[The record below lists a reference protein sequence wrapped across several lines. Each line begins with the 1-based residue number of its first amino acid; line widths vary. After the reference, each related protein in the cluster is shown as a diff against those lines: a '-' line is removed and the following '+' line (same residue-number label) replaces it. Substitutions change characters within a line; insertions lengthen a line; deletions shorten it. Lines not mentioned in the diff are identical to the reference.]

1 MANPSKQKLRNFRKK
16 INDILTRELEL
27 REEIRRLYR
36 QFELDIDDEPIALR
50 HVRQAYFSIQKKRIA
65 KLMRER
71 MEFHPFFSAN
81 SFEEVEEDSEDD
93 DII

>member
-1 MANPSKQKLRNFRKK
+1 MANPSKQKVRNFRKK

-50 HVRQAYFSIQKKRIA
+50 HVRQAYFSIQKKRIT
-65 KLMRER
+65 KLINER

-81 SFEEVEEDSEDD
+81 SFEEVEEDSGDD

>member
-1 MANPSKQKLRNFRKK
+1 MANPSKQKIKNFRKK
-16 INDILTRELEL
+16 IEDILARELEL

-36 QFELDIDDEPIALR
+36 QFELDVDDDTIALR
-50 HVRQAYFSIQKKRIA
+50 HVRQAYFSIQKKRVT

-71 MEFHPFFSAN
+71 LEFHPFFSAN
-81 SFEEVEEDSEDD
+81 SFEEIEVDDDD